1 MLAIAQR
8 GRKNF
13 RSMKTSLCFLT
24 AILSICATA
33 PRSIAAKPAN
43 PAKAAQA
50 AVLAAT
56 QFDGTITAI
65 SDTALNVKGATREKT
80 FAIHQGTVFGRGAK
94 KKLADFKAGD
104 HVLVSFSTAAG
115 QFKAENIRKVS
126 KKPKAAK

>member
-1 MLAIAQR
+1 
-8 GRKNF
+8 
-13 RSMKTSLCFLT
+13 MKTSLCFLT

-65 SDTALNVKGATREKT
+65 SDTSVIVKGATGEKT
-80 FAIHQGTVFGRGAK
+80 FAIHQGTVFGQGAK
-94 KKLADFKAGD
+94 KNSRTSRPG
-104 HVLVSFSTAAG
+104 
-115 QFKAENIRKVS
+115 IMCW
-126 KKPKAAK
+126 

>member
-1 MLAIAQR
+1 
-8 GRKNF
+8 
-13 RSMKTSLCFLT
+13 MKTSLCFLT

-65 SDTALNVKGATREKT
+65 SDTALIVKGATGEKT
-80 FAIHQGTVFGRGAK
+80 FAIHQGTVFGQGAK

>member
-1 MLAIAQR
+1 VLAIAQR
-8 GRKNF
+8 RRKNF

-33 PRSIAAKPAN
+33 PRSIASK

-65 SDTALNVKGATREKT
+65 SDTSVIVKGATGEKT
-80 FAIHQGTVFGRGAK
+80 FAIHQGTVFGQGAK

>member
-8 GRKNF
+8 RRKNF

-33 PRSIAAKPAN
+33 PRSIAAKPA
-43 PAKAAQA
+43 KAAQA

-65 SDTALNVKGATREKT
+65 SDTALIVKGATREKT

>member
-1 MLAIAQR
+1 
-8 GRKNF
+8 
-13 RSMKTSLCFLT
+13 MKTSHCFLI

-50 AVLAAT
+50 AQIAAT
-56 QFDGTITAI
+56 QFDGTITAV
-65 SDTALNVKGATREKT
+65 SDKAVIVKGATGEKT
-80 FAIHQGTVFGRGAK
+80 FAIHQGTVFGQGAK

-104 HVLVSFSTAAG
+104 HVLVIFSTAAG
-115 QFKAENIRKVS
+115 QLKAENIRNPDDDRKPAP

>member
-8 GRKNF
+8 RRKNF

-50 AVLAAT
+50 AVVPAT

-65 SDTALNVKGATREKT
+65 SDTALIVKGATGEKT
-80 FAIHQGTVFGRGAK
+80 FAIHQGTVFGQGAK

-104 HVLVSFSTAAG
+104 HVLVTFSTATG

>member
-8 GRKNF
+8 RRKNF

-33 PRSIAAKPAN
+33 PRSIASK

-65 SDTALNVKGATREKT
+65 SDTSVIVKGATGEKT
-80 FAIHQGTVFGRGAK
+80 FAIHQGTVFGQGAK